1 MHRMTR
7 TGCGVVAALV
17 AAAWAGCS
25 ATSSAPG
32 AGEPAGGSSGSTG
45 GSSSGGTGGS
55 SSARQADAA
64 SGGSG
69 GGATGGSG
77 GSEGIDAGTS
87 LDAGGGGM
95 SDPAAGAFPIP
106 PGLTKIFD
114 GTSLAGWDGDA
125 ARWSV
130 NATDLAIEG
139 HTGGG
144 NLIKTKMNYGDFR
157 LIVTERMVL
166 KGPSTNHLG
175 ECFWGGPYTA
185 GNFGFSGCIV
195 FIAPHG
201 SLWDYGGGGNVFQGM
216 GAGMKTDWQQIE
228 ILAIASTGQILAAV
242 NGVQT
247 TTYTRKGK
255 GKMSPIGLQSHAD
268 HAGDTPGL
276 IQYKDIYVE
285 APPKSMTLL
294 TVQH

>member
-1 MHRMTR
+1 
-7 TGCGVVAALV
+7 L
-17 AAAWAGCS
+17 AGCS
-25 ATSSAPG
+25 STSSPSRPD
-32 AGEPAGGSSGSTG
+32 EPAAGGGSGGSSGSSAGSSDGGTGGRSSRESDAASGGSIG
-45 GSSSGGTGGS
+45 GSSSGGAGASVGGS
-55 SSARQADAA
+55 SGAD
-64 SGGSG
+64 SGLTDVGADMDAVTGSG
-69 GGATGGSG
+69 GGPA
-77 GSEGIDAGTS
+77 
-87 LDAGGGGM
+87 
-95 SDPAAGAFPIP
+95 DPAAGVFPIP

-114 GTSLAGWDGDA
+114 GTSLAGWDGDS
-125 ARWSV
+125 RWSV
-130 NATDLAIEG
+130 NSTDMAIEG
-139 HTGGG
+139 HTGGF

-157 LIVTERMVL
+157 LILTERMVL

-175 ECFWGGPYTA
+175 ECFWGGPYAA

-216 GAGMKTDWQQIE
+216 GAGVKTDWQQIE

-255 GKMSPIGLQSHAD
+255 GKLSPIGLQSHAD

-276 IQYKDIYVE
+276 IEYKDIYVE

-294 TVQH
+294 TLKH